1 MIYCLIS
8 GSYNYKHLLQD
19 NKKKKDKKKSKK
31 KKLTIKKDNKV

>member
-8 GSYNYKHLLQD
+8 GSYNYKHLLHD
-19 NKKKKDKKKSKK
+19 NKKKKEKKSKK

>member
-8 GSYNYKHLLQD
+8 GSYNYKHLLLD
-19 NKKKKDKKKSKK
+19 NKKKREKKSKK

>member
-8 GSYNYKHLLQD
+8 GSYNYKHLLND
-19 NKKKKDKKKSKK
+19 NKKKREKKSKK

>member
-8 GSYNYKHLLQD
+8 GSYNYKHLLHD
-19 NKKKKDKKKSKK
+19 NKKKREKKSKK